1 MLNRLSPA
9 VDAAA
14 GAGHELHKVVLE
26 GAVPDAVQHPLDV
39 VQAGGHADPDGL
51 AGQLVAGL
59 LDSLHA
65 ADLFVLQR
73 GHARAGELLHHGAQG
88 GLHDAAGGAEDGGR
102 AGGDAQHGIER
113 PVGQVLEEQAGLG
126 DHAAQLPGGEG
137 HVHRHAAVGQPL
149 LFPQYLVLLG
159 GAGHDGHHEDVL
171 GIDARLLGVV
181 GLDQGAEHLL
191 GGLAGGDVVE
201 HVGGVL
207 LQIPHP
213 AGGAGGDEGEGA
225 AAVEAA

>member
-1 MLNRLSPA
+1 MTPPEA
-9 VDAAA
+9 PKMAAA
-14 GAGHELHKVVLE
+14 PVETPSMGSNAPSAGA
-26 GAVPDAVQHPLDV
+26 
-39 VQAGGHADPDGL
+39 
-51 AGQLVAGL
+51 
-59 LDSLHA
+59 
-65 ADLFVLQR
+65 R
-73 GHARAGELLHHGAQG
+73 RAG
-88 GLHDAAGGAEDGGR
+88 R
-102 AGGDAQHGIER
+102 
-113 PVGQVLEEQAGLG
+113 LG

-149 LFPQYLVLLG
+149 LLPQYLVLLG